1 MVADLSSLS
10 LVSAALQLGWTGE
23 ALMLSV
29 SGSDVGKQ
37 MPCTH
42 RVSEKKTTV
51 YLRRAVR
58 DLLFVGV

>member
-1 MVADLSSLS
+1 MAGLSSLS

-23 ALMLSV
+23 ALKLSV

-51 YLRRAVR
+51 YLR
-58 DLLFVGV
+58 L